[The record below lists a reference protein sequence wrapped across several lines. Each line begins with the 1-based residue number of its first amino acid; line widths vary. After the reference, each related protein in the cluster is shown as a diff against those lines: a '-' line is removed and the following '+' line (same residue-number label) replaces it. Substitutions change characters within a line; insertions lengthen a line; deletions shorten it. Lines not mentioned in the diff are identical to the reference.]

1 MAAQVRTAGH
11 RRRVIGGSENA
22 EASRIYPSFTGKITI
37 NSIDQSR
44 ARLRKQ
50 YDLLAHKFNELYLAG
65 KERGNDAI
73 EAALEK
79 AREQLT
85 SLGKFS
91 AQQGEDLKRHLA
103 RDLYQTMA
111 HLEELAT

>member
-1 MAAQVRTAGH
+1 M
-11 RRRVIGGSENA
+11 N
-22 EASRIYPSFTGKITI
+22 TI
-37 NSIDQSR
+37 EQSK
-44 ARLRKQ
+44 AKLAKQ